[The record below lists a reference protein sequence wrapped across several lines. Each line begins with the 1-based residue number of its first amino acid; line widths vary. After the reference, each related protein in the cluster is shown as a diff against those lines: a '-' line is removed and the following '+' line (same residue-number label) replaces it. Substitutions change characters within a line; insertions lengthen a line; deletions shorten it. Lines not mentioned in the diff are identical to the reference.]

1 MPPSHTWS
9 PERSFL
15 KKNFLLSYKWLDGNV
30 IPEKAR
36 GWLIL
41 NRLPHFLAYTQ
52 PSLCLPVSLSVC
64 FGSWC
69 LMAGLLLTLWHLV
82 QTLGPIY
89 GIIKTSKSQRRT
101 ILHIWLSAP
110 FSVTPSSPNH
120 VSVHCR
126 LFILVFKQ
134 LIYVNWWRG
143 NTLTLLEWASGNIMF
158 LNVK

>member
-9 PERSFL
+9 LEQFKKRGFFL
-15 KKNFLLSYKWLDGNV
+15 FSYEWLDGNV
-30 IPEKAR
+30 IPKKAR

-41 NRLPHFLAYTQ
+41 NRLPHSLAHTQ

-110 FSVTPSSPNH
+110 FSVTPNSPNH
-120 VSVHCR
+120 AYTVDFLHWC
-126 LFILVFKQ
+126 LNGWFMWIGGGATHWFFWNGLAA
-134 LIYVNWWRG
+134 
-143 NTLTLLEWASGNIMF
+143 ASCF
-158 LNVK
+158 